1 MDAKSY
7 MQQQEERDLKLL
19 SISPPKG
26 KQPDHL
32 EKTAADSSSEEESS
46 GSEDEGVDIDFPRE
60 SASDLLQYLHRE
72 VNNLS
77 NLEDNQKRK
86 FALIKL
92 YQIFVQAK
100 NKAPKKVYQ
109 ELLPSLQK
117 ALFKR
122 LTDKVEKCRELAAL
136 IIKEFF

>member
-7 MQQQEERDLKLL
+7 IQQQEERDLKLL

-26 KQPDHL
+26 KHADHL
-32 EKTAADSSSEEESS
+32 EKTADSSSEEESD
-46 GSEDEGVDIDFPRE
+46 GSEDEGIDIDFPRD

-92 YQIFVQAK
+92 Y
-100 NKAPKKVYQ
+100 
-109 ELLPSLQK
+109 
-117 ALFKR
+117 
-122 LTDKVEKCRELAAL
+122 
-136 IIKEFF
+136 